1 MFSLGRFAFIL
12 NQKSEI
18 SLNQLLANCLCGSVR
33 HKYSS
38 QFLVQNIFARA
49 QKFKTGVWS
58 QWKMKICLV
67 TMSRLAKSV
76 CPNVTLGLRL
86 VWLLLGPPPVS
97 HYSYCMSHIYA
108 YTNKSF
114 SYIEAVECYEK
125 QHQQSATVQKEGCVA
140 FVVYPCAF
148 VILTIFIKSIC
159 TDSMGIKKNIPWI
172 IKLNS
177 G

>member
-1 MFSLGRFAFIL
+1 
-12 NQKSEI
+12 
-18 SLNQLLANCLCGSVR
+18 
-33 HKYSS
+33 
-38 QFLVQNIFARA
+38 
-49 QKFKTGVWS
+49 
-58 QWKMKICLV
+58 
-67 TMSRLAKSV
+67 MSRLAKSV

-97 HYSYCMSHIYA
+97 YYSYCMSHIYD
-108 YTNKSF
+108 YTNKCF

-159 TDSMGIKKNIPWI
+159 TDSMGIKKHSLDHKVEFWVKGSKSIYPKWI
-172 IKLNS
+172 FHLLEQHKYVFNVSIAPLKYVISVHHRTDMHQKS
-177 G
+177 GIIYVLF